1 MYKVCVSFA
10 KAFLLKRKAFLNS
23 SLESRCMK
31 DGLSFDDVLLAPKR
45 SSVQSRKDVDTATQL
60 TKNIFLNI
68 PVISANMDTVT
79 ESQMAI
85 AMARAGGLGVIHR
98 FLTIEEQVREVGKV
112 KRAEN
117 VVIEHPY
124 TVLPTFTVRAARR
137 FMQTNNVSGLLVVD
151 AEGKLVGIV
160 TARDLLFEHD
170 DSKEV
175 GNVMSTDLVTG
186 PVGTSLETARQI
198 LHKNRVEKLP
208 LIDSH
213 GKPAGLITSK
223 DILNQTNFP
232 KASKDLK
239 GRFRVGAAVGS
250 KDDFLERAS
259 ELVHAGVDVL
269 VVDIAHGHS
278 DGAIAAVR
286 KLKSEFAIDL
296 IAGNVATA
304 DGVSDLIA
312 AGADAVKVGVGPGSV
327 CTTRIVTG
335 SGVPQL
341 TAVMDCAKAAGDIP
355 VIADGGI
362 KNSGDIVKAIAAGAS
377 AVMIGGLLAGTDE
390 SPGFMVTRHG
400 TRFKIIRGMASLGA
414 NLSRKSKENK
424 SETDVNDYVAEG
436 VEAIVPYR
444 GSAMDV
450 INQLVGGFRSGMSYC
465 GARTIKEMQ
474 KNAEFIKM
482 TSAGMKESKP
492 HDVSVL

>member
-1 MYKVCVSFA
+1 
-10 KAFLLKRKAFLNS
+10 
-23 SLESRCMK
+23 MK
-31 DGLSFDDVLLAPKR
+31 EGLSFDDVLLVPKR
-45 SSVQSRKDVDTATQL
+45 SSVQSRKDVDTSTLL
-60 TKNIFLNI
+60 TKNISLNI
-68 PVISANMDTVT
+68 PIVSANMDTVT
-79 ESQMAI
+79 ESHMAV
-85 AMARAGGLGVIHR
+85 ALARAGGIGIIHR

-124 TVLPTFTVRAARR
+124 TVLPSFTVRAARR
-137 FMQTNNVSGLLVVD
+137 FMHANTVSGLLVVD
-151 AEGKLVGIV
+151 EGGKLVGIV
-160 TARDLLFEHD
+160 TARDLLFEYD
-170 DSKEV
+170 DAKEV
-175 GNVMSTDLVTG
+175 GNVMSTDLVTAS
-186 PVGTSLETARQI
+186 VGTSLSAAKEI

-208 LIDSH
+208 IIDSH

-223 DILNQTNFP
+223 DIVNQTNFP
-232 KASKDLK
+232 KASKDAK
-239 GRFRVGAAVGS
+239 GRLRVGAAVGI
-250 KDDFLERAS
+250 KDDFVERAG
-259 ELVHAGVDVL
+259 ELVHAGVDVI

-286 KLKSEFAIDL
+286 KLKSLFPDNEL

-304 DGVSDLIA
+304 EGVADLIS

-341 TAVMDCAKAAGDIP
+341 TAIIDCAKSAGGVP

-362 KNSGDIVKAIAAGAS
+362 KNSGDVAKSVAAGAF

-390 SPGFMVTRHG
+390 SPGFIVTRHG
-400 TRFKIIRGMASLGA
+400 ARYKIIRGMASLGA
-414 NLSRKSKENK
+414 NLNRKEKEK
-424 SETDVNDYVAEG
+424 SERDINDYVPEG
-436 VEAIVPYR
+436 VEAMVPYR
-444 GSAMDV
+444 GCAMDV

-465 GARTIKEMQ
+465 GSKTIKEMQ
-474 KNAEFIKM
+474 KNAEFVKI

>member
-1 MYKVCVSFA
+1 MI
-10 KAFLLKRKAFLNS
+10 
-23 SLESRCMK
+23 E
-31 DGLSFDDVLLAPKR
+31 GLSFDDVLLMPKR
-45 SSVQSRKDVDTATQL
+45 SSVQSRKDVDTSTQL
-60 TKNIFLNI
+60 TKNIALNI
-68 PVISANMDTVT
+68 PIVSANMDTVT

-85 AMARAGGLGVIHR
+85 ALAHTGGIGIIHR
-98 FLTIEEQVREVGKV
+98 FLTIEEQVREVGRV

-137 FMQTNNVSGLLVVD
+137 FMQTNNVSGLLVVET
-151 AEGKLVGIV
+151 AGKLVGIV
-160 TARDLLFEHD
+160 TARDLLFEDD

-175 GNVMSTDLVTG
+175 RDVMSTDLVTA
-186 PVGTSLETARQI
+186 PVATPLSSAREI

-208 LIDSH
+208 LVDSF
-213 GKPAGLITSK
+213 GKPTGLITSR

-232 KASKDLK
+232 KASKDAK
-239 GRFRVGAAVGS
+239 GRLRVGAAVGI
-250 KDDFLERAS
+250 KDDFLERAQ
-259 ELVHAGVDVL
+259 ELVAAGVDVL

-278 DGAIAAVR
+278 EGAVTAVR
-286 KLKSEFAIDL
+286 KLKENFHHVEL

-304 DGVSDLIA
+304 EGVADLIS
-312 AGADAVKVGVGPGSV
+312 AGADAIKVGVGPGSV

-341 TAVMDCAKAAGDIP
+341 TAIMDCAKSAGKIP
-355 VIADGGI
+355 IIADGGI
-362 KNSGDIVKAIAAGAS
+362 KNSGDIAKAIAAGAS

-400 TRFKIIRGMASLGA
+400 ARYKIIRGMASLGA
-414 NLSRKSKENK
+414 NLSRKEKEK
-424 SETDVNDYVAEG
+424 SERDLNDYVPEG
-436 VEAIVPYR
+436 VEAMVPYR

-450 INQLVGGFRSGMSYC
+450 ISQLVGGFRSGMSYC
-465 GARTIKEMQ
+465 GATSIKEMQ
-474 KNAEFIKM
+474 TKAEFIKM

-492 HDVSVL
+492 HDVNLL